1 MNLASSAPAPS
12 APPAPRTASA
22 APDPPKPAD
31 AAGNPAAQ
39 PPAFESFVDETGQP
53 LPQTDVRPSTSSP
66 AFQRRMQ
73 LLVQAIAE
81 DNPAIAEP
89 AFFPVIAY
97 QQVKAI
103 EKPER
108 DWKARLFRAFERNI
122 HAYHRKLGP
131 DAASAKLHSVMV
143 REAAVR
149 FMKPGSEGN
158 RVGYFRV
165 TRNQLRLSLANGK
178 ERTFEITSLIS
189 WRGEWFVVHLDGFG

>member
-1 MNLASSAPAPS
+1 MRSAAPVAHDAANLPA
-12 APPAPRTASA
+12 AASA
-22 APDPPKPAD
+22 AAE
-31 AAGNPAAQ
+31 AAT
-39 PPAFESFVDETGQP
+39 FEPLVDENGQP
-53 LPQTDVRPSTSSP
+53 LPQTDARPSSTSP

-81 DNPAIAEP
+81 DNPALAEA
-89 AFFPVIAY
+89 AFFPLVAY

-122 HAYHRKLGP
+122 HDYHRKLGP
-131 DAASAKLHSVMV
+131 DAASAKLHSVTV

>member
-1 MNLASSAPAPS
+1 MP
-12 APPAPRTASA
+12 A
-22 APDPPKPAD
+22 APVFEPLLD
-31 AAGNPAAQ
+31 A
-39 PPAFESFVDETGQP
+39 SGQP
-53 LPQTDVRPSTSSP
+53 LPQTDARPSTTSP

-73 LLVQAIAE
+73 LLAEAIAQDE
-81 DNPAIAEP
+81 PSLAEP
-89 AFFPVIAY
+89 VFFPVVAY

-108 DWKARLFRAFERNI
+108 DWKSRLWRAFERNI
-122 HAYHRKLGP
+122 HDYHRKLGP
-131 DAASAKLHSVMV
+131 DAASAKLHSVTV

-165 TRNQLRLSLANGK
+165 TRNQLRLTLADGT

>member
-1 MNLASSAPAPS
+1 MALESAQAATPSSPPAAAVAASAP
-12 APPAPRTASA
+12 TAI
-22 APDPPKPAD
+22 AD
-31 AAGNPAAQ
+31 PAA
-39 PPAFESFVDETGQP
+39 FEPLLDDSGQP
-53 LPQTDVRPSTSSP
+53 LPQTDARPDSSSP

-81 DNPAIAEP
+81 DNPALAEA
-89 AFFPVIAY
+89 AFFPVVAY

-103 EKPER
+103 AKPER
-108 DWKARLFRAFERNI
+108 DWKARLWRAFERNI
-122 HAYHRKLGP
+122 HAYHQKLGP
-131 DAASAKLHSVMV
+131 DAASAKLHSVTV

-149 FMKPGSEGN
+149 WMKPGSEGN

-165 TRNQLRLSLANGK
+165 TRNQLRLSLASGK